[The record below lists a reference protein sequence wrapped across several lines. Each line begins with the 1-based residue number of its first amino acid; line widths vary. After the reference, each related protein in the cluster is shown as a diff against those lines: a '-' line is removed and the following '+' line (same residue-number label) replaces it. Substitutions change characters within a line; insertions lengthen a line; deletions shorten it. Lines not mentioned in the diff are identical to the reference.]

1 MKREGMYG
9 VLHND
14 GRFEELPRVESAS
27 IEGDELVCR
36 DRYDRVVARYTI
48 SDALFGK
55 YDALKRLA
63 PFFHN
68 LSRPREPVH
77 ERSA

>member
-1 MKREGMYG
+1 MYG

-14 GRFEELPRVESAS
+14 GTFEELPRVDSAS

-36 DRYDRVVARYTI
+36 DHFDKVVARYRI
-48 SDALFGK
+48 SEAIFGK

-63 PFFHN
+63 PFF
-68 LSRPREPVH
+68 
-77 ERSA
+77 RSYTRHDVAQTSQV

>member
-1 MKREGMYG
+1 MYG

-14 GRFEELPRVESAS
+14 GRFEELPRVDSAS
-27 IEGDELVCR
+27 IEGDELICR
-36 DRYDRVVARYTI
+36 DHYDRVVARYRI
-48 SDALFGK
+48 SEALFGK

-68 LSRPREPVH
+68 LSPPRE
-77 ERSA
+77 SAKELSA